1 MYGDNFILPYLNS
14 VAKQD
19 LIKVNGIEGARMYP
33 VVPNSRIALFDANED
48 IFYIKSADAGGY
60 AAIESYEF
68 HRKEPAAPAV
78 ESNKYVTVED
88 FEKFKEELTNGKFII
103 QSNDKPNKYYPT
115 WTASADTKHD
125 SAT

>member
-1 MYGDNFILPYLNS
+1 MYGDNFMSLYL
-14 VAKQD
+14 KQD

-33 VVPNSRIALFDANED
+33 IAPNSRIALFDANED
-48 IFYIKSADAGGY
+48 VFYIKSADAGGY
-60 AAIESYEF
+60 ATIESYEF
-68 HRKEPAAPAV
+68 HRKEPVAPAV

-88 FEKFKEELTNGKFII
+88 FEKFKEELTNGKFTI